1 MKTLHVLRHA
11 EAERAGPGGLADHQ
25 RPLAPRGVRGA
36 RAMAARL
43 RGQGVEL
50 VLCSPSQ
57 RTRQTL
63 EELGNVLGD
72 AEVCEEDGL
81 YLASA
86 GRLLRRLRQV
96 ADSVSSV
103 LLVGHNPGAQ
113 ELVLLLSADGRL
125 RDRVEGRFPAG
136 ALATLRFEVSAWSD
150 LQAAE
155 GQLAAYVTPGE
166 LGV

>member
-1 MKTLHVLRHA
+1 
-11 EAERAGPGGLADHQ
+11 
-25 RPLAPRGVRGA
+25 
-36 RAMAARL
+36 MAARL

-50 VLCSPSQ
+50 VLCSPSR

-63 EELGNVLGD
+63 EELRDVLSG

-125 RDRVEGRFPAG
+125 RDRVEARFPAG
-136 ALATLRFEVSAWSD
+136 ALATLRFEITVWGS
-150 LQAAE
+150 LEAAE
-155 GQLAAYVTPGE
+155 GQLAAYVTPRE
-166 LGV
+166 LGA